1 MLFHLVH
8 EVGNRQRWRTKE
20 VLSHASAA
28 LIAEQISGIAGVAG
42 VSVNPRTGSVIVTY
56 DTCEARRALA
66 EYLAG
71 LAVNPPIR
79 RAERAA
85 FAAAPRR
92 PVVLEPSEVVRR
104 VVPTR
109 AAEALEVLSENRLV
123 RGVSKAVRSGAAGM
137 PLLSFVVR
145 PFMRFFGLAGAG
157 MGSLVSRAAPALA
170 ASSKGAA
177 GALEAN
183 NYRAD
188 DAELD
193 FGPLAR
199 FVFLRPFMPVAANA
213 ANAFLGAVPIIREG
227 VSELF
232 RGRLNVAVLD
242 AAALVVSLLRRD
254 FKTAGLLVLL
264 LGMGEMLENY
274 ARKKSMASLAE
285 QLSVKCDVVWIREGD
300 ALRQK
305 PLAEATPD
313 DVIVVRSGSV
323 IPVDGV
329 VLDGEAAVNQTAMT
343 GEPLAVH
350 RTSGG
355 AVFAGTVVESGEIAI
370 RPTGIGDGTRLSQII
385 SFVEESEKAKAGIE
399 SKALKFADAIVPFN
413 FALAALVWIF
423 TRDLTRTASVL
434 LVDYSCAL
442 RLATPLA
449 ILSSMKEGTA
459 RGVVVKGGRYLE
471 ALAEVDTVVFDKTGT
486 LTNAT
491 PRLSDVVSLR
501 DDLSED
507 ELLRLSACL
516 EEHFP
521 HPVSRAIV
529 HAAEEKGL
537 AHHDERHDAE
547 VKYVVAHGICSKVD
561 GETVLLGSRHFIED
575 DEGVSCAPALA
586 HVERLA
592 AQGKTILYVALSG
605 RLIGVL
611 GIEDPIREEAAG
623 VIEALHARGKKVVM
637 LTGDDERTA
646 AAVAKRLGIDA
657 WRAQVL
663 PSDKADEV
671 LRLKDAGAKVL
682 MIGDGINDSPALSA
696 ADVGVTMR
704 DGTDIAQEV
713 ADVIM
718 APSLEYLLVALDLGE
733 ATMRRIR
740 QNVALSVGL
749 NSAFLAGGLTG
760 LLMPAVSA
768 LLHNATTIGVCL
780 NAMRPE
786 LGHYDGE
793 TRYAQE
799 LQKDVADMFN
809 RLGAVIRGADAQA
822 AGAPRVAVTALEAAG
837 VA

>member
-42 VSVNPRTGSVIVTY
+42 VSVNPRTGSVIVTF

-285 QLSVKCDVVWIREGD
+285 QLSVKCDVVWVREGD

-413 FALAALVWIF
+413 FALAALVWVF

-491 PRLSDVVSLR
+491 PRLSDVVSLH

>member
-170 ASSKGAA
+170 ASSKGGA

-285 QLSVKCDVVWIREGD
+285 QLSVKCDVIWVREGD

-718 APSLEYLLVALDLGE
+718 APSLQYLLVALDLGE

>member
-170 ASSKGAA
+170 ASSKGGA

-501 DDLSED
+501 EDLSED

>member
-8 EVGNRQRWRTKE
+8 EVGNRQRCRTKE

-285 QLSVKCDVVWIREGD
+285 QLSVKCDVVWVREGD

-413 FALAALVWIF
+413 FALAALVWII

-491 PRLSDVVSLR
+491 PRLSDVVSLH

>member
-170 ASSKGAA
+170 ASSKGGA

-413 FALAALVWIF
+413 FALAALVWII

-501 DDLSED
+501 EDLSED

>member
-285 QLSVKCDVVWIREGD
+285 QLSVKCDVVWVREGD

-413 FALAALVWIF
+413 FALAALVWII

-491 PRLSDVVSLR
+491 PRLSDVVSLH

>member
-123 RGVSKAVRSGAAGM
+123 GGVLKAVRSGAAGM

-170 ASSKGAA
+170 ASSKGGA

-501 DDLSED
+501 EDLSED

>member
-20 VLSHASAA
+20 TLSHASAA
-28 LIAEQISGIAGVAG
+28 LIADQISGIAGVTG
-42 VSVNPRTGSVIVTY
+42 VSANPRTGSVIVTY
-56 DTCEARRALA
+56 DTGEARAALA

-85 FAAAPRR
+85 FVSAPRG
-92 PVVLEPSEVVRR
+92 PVVLEPAEVVRR

-109 AAEALEVLSENRLV
+109 AAEAIEVLSENRLV
-123 RGVSKAVRSGAAGM
+123 RHVSKAVRSGASNM
-137 PLLSFVVR
+137 PVLSFVVR
-145 PFMRFFGLAGAG
+145 PILRFLGLAGQG
-157 MGSLVSRAAPALA
+157 MGGIVSRVAPALA
-170 ASSKGAA
+170 SPKAA
-177 GALEAN
+177 GGEGALAAN

-199 FVFLRPFMPVAANA
+199 FVFLRPFLPVVANA

-227 VSELF
+227 ISELF
-232 RGRLNVAVLD
+232 KGRLNVAVLD
-242 AAALVVSLLRRD
+242 ASALIVSLLRRD

-274 ARKKSMASLAE
+274 ARRKSMASLAE
-285 QLSVKCDVVWIREGD
+285 QLSVKCDVVWIRED
-300 ALRQK
+300 EELRQK
-305 PLAEATPD
+305 PLADVTPE

-350 RTSGG
+350 RTTGG
-355 AVFAGTVVESGEIAI
+355 AVFAGTVVESGEIGI

-385 SFVEESEKAKAGIE
+385 SFVEESEKVKAGIE

-413 FALAALVWIF
+413 FALAAIVWLV

-491 PRLSDVVSLR
+491 PHLSDVVSLTE
-501 DDLSED
+501 DMSED
-507 ELLRLSACL
+507 ELLTLSACL

-529 HAAEEKGL
+529 DAAEEKGL
-537 AHHDERHDAE
+537 AHHDEQHDAE

-575 DEGVSCAPALA
+575 DEGVSCEAARP

-592 AQGKTILYVALSG
+592 SQGKTILYVALSG
-605 RLIGVL
+605 RLIGV
-611 GIEDPIREEAAG
+611 
-623 VIEALHARGKKVVM
+623 
-637 LTGDDERTA
+637 
-646 AAVAKRLGIDA
+646 LGIDA

-733 ATMRRIR
+733 ATMKRIR
-740 QNVALSVGL
+740 SNVGISVGL

-760 LLMPAVSA
+760 ILMPAVSA

-793 TRYAQE
+793 TRYADE
-799 LQKDVADMFN
+799 LRKDVADMFN
-809 RLGAVIRGADAQA
+809 RLGGVIRGVDSEA
-822 AGAPRVAVTALEAAG
+822 AGAPRVAVTALEATG

>member
-170 ASSKGAA
+170 ASSKGGA

-274 ARKKSMASLAE
+274 ARKKSMAALAE

-501 DDLSED
+501 EDLSED

>member
-170 ASSKGAA
+170 ASSKGGA

-501 DDLSED
+501 EDLSED

-760 LLMPAVSA
+760 LLMPDVSA

>member
-56 DTCEARRALA
+56 DTCEARRTLA

-170 ASSKGAA
+170 ASSKGGA

-449 ILSSMKEGTA
+449 ILSSMMEGTA

-501 DDLSED
+501 EDLSED

>member
-285 QLSVKCDVVWIREGD
+285 QLSVKCDVVWVREGD

-413 FALAALVWIF
+413 FALAALVWII

-491 PRLSDVVSLR
+491 PRLSDVVFLH

>member
-123 RGVSKAVRSGAAGM
+123 GGVSKAVRSGAAGM

-170 ASSKGAA
+170 ASSKGGA

-501 DDLSED
+501 EDLSED

-822 AGAPRVAVTALEAAG
+822 AGAPRVSVTALEAAG

>member
-104 VVPTR
+104 GVPTR

-170 ASSKGAA
+170 ASSKGGA

-501 DDLSED
+501 EDLSED

>member
-170 ASSKGAA
+170 ASSKGGA

-501 DDLSED
+501 EDLSED

-547 VKYVVAHGICSKVD
+547 VKYVVAHGICSMVD